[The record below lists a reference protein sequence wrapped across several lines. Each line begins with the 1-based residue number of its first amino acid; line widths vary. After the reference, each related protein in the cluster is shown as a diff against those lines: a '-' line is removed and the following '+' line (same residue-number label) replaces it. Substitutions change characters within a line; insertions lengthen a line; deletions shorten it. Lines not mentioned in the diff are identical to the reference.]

1 MPSYRQYRNWGHP
14 PLRAWVL
21 SVHPA
26 LWYGS
31 AALLGVVVAFVIAV
45 HA

>member
-14 PLRAWVL
+14 PLRAWILCVD
-21 SVHPA
+21 PI

-31 AALLGVVVAFVIAV
+31 AALLGVAVALLRDW
-45 HA
+45 